1 MRAILLASATATSL
15 TWQRCNNRIGR
26 YICIFQQLRQA
37 PRDDFYPL
45 RQDDAILRQNPPHV
59 IVQGNPLAHQQT
71 TTMVQVQDGL
81 LLGRLGLDK
90 PHARPLDCL
99 ADGLC
104 IITVVLVGFQVR
116 FNENRCHP
124 NGMPESGQLP

>member
-37 PRDDFYPL
+37 PRDDFAPL
-45 RQDDAILRQNPPHV
+45 RKDDAVLRQNPPHV

-90 PHARPLDCL
+90 PHAST
-99 ADGLC
+99 AGLPRRWLVHHYGRSC
-104 IITVVLVGFQVR
+104 WISGTV
-116 FNENRCHP
+116 
-124 NGMPESGQLP
+124 